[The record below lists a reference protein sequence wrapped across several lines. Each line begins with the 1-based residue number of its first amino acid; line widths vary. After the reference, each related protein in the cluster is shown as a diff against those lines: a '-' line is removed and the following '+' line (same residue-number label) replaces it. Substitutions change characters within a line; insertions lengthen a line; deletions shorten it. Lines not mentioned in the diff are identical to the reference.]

1 MLSYFLWQVYQQ
13 GLLNFGCLYHV
24 LDLGLVQVHGLGFG
38 PWVFLNSE
46 EWRDQME
53 GMDDDKW

>member
-1 MLSYFLWQVYQQ
+1 MY
-13 GLLNFGCLYHV
+13 
-24 LDLGLVQVHGLGFG
+24 LDLGGLGFG

-53 GMDDDKW
+53 GMDDDKSW